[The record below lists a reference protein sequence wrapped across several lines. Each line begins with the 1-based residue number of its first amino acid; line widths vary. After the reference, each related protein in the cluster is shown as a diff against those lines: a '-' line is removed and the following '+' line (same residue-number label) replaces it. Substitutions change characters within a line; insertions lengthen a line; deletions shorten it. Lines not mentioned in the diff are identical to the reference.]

1 MSQLNKIYT
10 LEKKFTSTNDNFDF
24 KLRIFFNKCKRV
36 ELSSHA
42 YMKKTTF
49 MFAKRVLFY
58 FYDNNYENITFDKF
72 RDNMKKFFKESKWK
86 RFNFT
91 KWQVMHIDNVI
102 VVNSNLFLIECFQK
116 LCIDFD
122 DV

>member
-1 MSQLNKIYT
+1 
-10 LEKKFTSTNDNFDF
+10 
-24 KLRIFFNKCKRV
+24 
-36 ELSSHA
+36 
-42 YMKKTTF
+42 MKKTTF